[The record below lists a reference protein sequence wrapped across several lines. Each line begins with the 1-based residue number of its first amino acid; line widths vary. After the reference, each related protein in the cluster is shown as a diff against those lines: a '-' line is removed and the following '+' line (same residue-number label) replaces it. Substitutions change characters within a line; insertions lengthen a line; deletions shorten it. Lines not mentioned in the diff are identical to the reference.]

1 MSQTKRSQICV
12 VIGRTRHK
20 MMVIEIEEATKRG
33 AELIEL
39 RLDFLARAPDFK
51 RLLAIKSPEDDSVTR
66 PKLVATVRRITD
78 GGRWSGNEEARGML
92 LRQSIVNG
100 FDAVDI
106 ETDIAD
112 SIPRYGDVQRIIS
125 YHNLRGMPDD
135 LEKLHERMC
144 NQDGDIVKIAVTAT
158 DPEDNLRVLELLK
171 KPKKPTVA
179 FCMGDLG
186 FPSRVLGAQYGVP
199 FTYAAFNKERGIA
212 PGLPSFL
219 EMRELYRFEQVT
231 SETQIFGVI
240 GDPIAHSMSPYI
252 HNKTLKKLDLPGV
265 YLPFR
270 VPRGKLQEFLKA
282 YRKLPTTGFS
292 VTIPHKE
299 AALSLATEPEDAAQ
313 QIGAANTLIRTEKG
327 WAAYNT
333 DAKAALDSLMAHMAV
348 KQQTGN
354 PTLESLTVLLLGAG
368 GVARALGH
376 MLGRN
381 GALVTIANRTT
392 ERAQQLSESVGCRYV
407 DWSARHTVLADLVV
421 NCTSVGMHP
430 AVDESPL
437 HPSYLKPGLVVFDTV
452 YTPENTLLVKDAR
465 DRECHVLTGVD
476 MFVRQAALQ
485 FKLFTGNDAPLELM
499 DKYVRRAL
507 SPVMIRDED

>member
-1 MSQTKRSQICV
+1 MSQPKRSQICV

-51 RLLAIKSPEDDSVTR
+51 RLLAIKSPVDDSIKP

-78 GGRWSGNEEARGML
+78 GGRWSGTEDARAML

-100 FDAVDI
+100 CDAVDI

-125 YHNLRGMPDD
+125 YHNLRGIPDD
-135 LEKLHERMC
+135 IEKLHERMC
-144 NQDGDIVKIAVTAT
+144 NQEGDIVKLAVTAHN
-158 DPEDNLRVLELLK
+158 PEDNLRVLELLK

-186 FPSRVLGAQYGVP
+186 FPSRVLGAQFGVP

-212 PGLPSFL
+212 PGLPSL
-219 EMRELYRFEQVT
+219 QEMRDLYRFEQIT
-231 SETQIFGVI
+231 STTQIYGVI

-252 HNKTLKKLDLPGV
+252 HNKTLKKLGIPGV

-270 VPRGKLQEFLKA
+270 VPRGKLEDFLKA
-282 YRKLPTTGFS
+282 YRALPTNGFS

-299 AALSLATEPEDAAQ
+299 AALSLATEPELMAQ
-313 QIGAANTLIRTEKG
+313 QIGAANTLVRTEKG

-333 DAKAALDSLMAHMAV
+333 DAKAALDSLKVHMAE
-348 KQQTGN
+348 KQKTAT
-354 PTLESLTVLLLGAG
+354 PTLESLTVLILGAG
-368 GVARALGH
+368 GVARALAH
-376 MLGRN
+376 MLQRS
-381 GALVTIANRTT
+381 GALVTITNRTT
-392 ERAQQLSESVGCRYV
+392 ERAQELSESVGCRYV
-407 DWSARHTVLADLVV
+407 EWSARHTVLADILV

-430 AVDESPL
+430 AVDETPI
-437 HPSYLKPGLVVFDTV
+437 HASYLKPGLVVFDTV
-452 YTPENTLLVKDAR
+452 YTPENTLLVKEAR
-465 DRECHVLTGVD
+465 DRDCHVLTGVD
-476 MFVRQAALQ
+476 MFVRQAAMQ
-485 FKLFTGNDAPLELM
+485 FKLFTGHDAPIELM
-499 DKYVRRAL
+499 DRYVRRSL
-507 SPVMIRDED
+507 SPVTIKDDD